1 MQNICFAAEPYLIE
15 HIDFR
20 AKGAEG
26 VIKKRLGREESQQIT
41 RDKLFDTATELMIKK
56 GFHAA
61 SVNIIS
67 EEAGYSKG
75 AFFSNFSS
83 KSELLLQL
91 TQRFKRVEIDRLGST
106 LAAGYTAEQLA
117 QGLNAYIDT
126 LKNNTNCAILD
137 AEMQL
142 IALRDEA
149 FAKHYYDLHEENSE
163 ALGKL
168 ITIIFNHAGKKPPL
182 AYATLAK
189 TFTALSEGLILQGHK
204 DPANEIKLVLNSLIE
219 TAEPL

>member
-1 MQNICFAAEPYLIE
+1 M
-15 HIDFR
+15 
-20 AKGAEG
+20 
-26 VIKKRLGREESQQIT
+26 GREESQQVT
-41 RDKLFDTATELMIKK
+41 RDKLFDTATDLMIKK

-61 SVNIIS
+61 SVNTIS

-106 LAAGYTAEQLA
+106 LAAGYTAEQLT

-142 IALRDEA
+142 IALRDEE

-182 AYATLAK
+182 AYAALAR

-204 DPANEIKLVLNSLIE
+204 DPAAEIKLVLNSLIQ

>member
-1 MQNICFAAEPYLIE
+1 
-15 HIDFR
+15 
-20 AKGAEG
+20 
-26 VIKKRLGREESQQIT
+26 VIKKRLGREESQQVT
-41 RDKLFDTATELMIKK
+41 RDKLFDTATDLMIKK

-61 SVNIIS
+61 SVNTIS

-106 LAAGYTAEQLA
+106 LAAGYTAEQLT

-142 IALRDEA
+142 IALRDEE

-182 AYATLAK
+182 AYAALAR

-204 DPANEIKLVLNSLIE
+204 DPAAEIKLVLNSLIQ

>member
-1 MQNICFAAEPYLIE
+1 M
-15 HIDFR
+15 
-20 AKGAEG
+20 
-26 VIKKRLGREESQQIT
+26 GREESQQVT
-41 RDKLFDTATELMIKK
+41 RDKLFDTATDLMIKK

-61 SVNIIS
+61 SVNTIS

-106 LAAGYTAEQLA
+106 LAAGYTAEQLT

-142 IALRDEA
+142 IALRDEE

-163 ALGKL
+163 ALGRL

-182 AYATLAK
+182 AYAALAR

-204 DPANEIKLVLNSLIE
+204 DPAAEIKLVLNSLIQ

>member
-1 MQNICFAAEPYLIE
+1 M
-15 HIDFR
+15 
-20 AKGAEG
+20 
-26 VIKKRLGREESQQIT
+26 IKKRLGREESQQVT
-41 RDKLFDTATELMIKK
+41 RDKLFDTATDLMIKK

-61 SVNIIS
+61 SVNTIS

-106 LAAGYTAEQLA
+106 LAAGYTAEQLT

-142 IALRDEA
+142 IALRDEE

-182 AYATLAK
+182 PYAALAR

-204 DPANEIKLVLNSLIE
+204 DPAAEIKLVLNSLIQ

>member
-1 MQNICFAAEPYLIE
+1 M
-15 HIDFR
+15 
-20 AKGAEG
+20 
-26 VIKKRLGREESQQIT
+26 IKKRLGREESQQVT
-41 RDKLFDTATELMIKK
+41 RDKLFDTATDLMIKK

-61 SVNIIS
+61 SVNTIS

-106 LAAGYTAEQLA
+106 LAAGYTAEQLT

-142 IALRDEA
+142 IALRDEE

-182 AYATLAK
+182 AYAALAR

-204 DPANEIKLVLNSLIE
+204 DPAAEIKLVLNSLIQ

>member
-1 MQNICFAAEPYLIE
+1 M
-15 HIDFR
+15 
-20 AKGAEG
+20 
-26 VIKKRLGREESQQIT
+26 
-41 RDKLFDTATELMIKK
+41 FDTATDLMIKK

-61 SVNIIS
+61 SVNVIA
-67 EEAGYSKG
+67 EEAGFSKG
-75 AFFSNFSS
+75 AFFSNFES
-83 KSELLLQL
+83 KSDLLLQL
-91 TQRFKRVEIDRLGST
+91 TQRFKRVEIDRLSAT
-106 LAAGYTAEQLA
+106 LNAGYSSEQLA

-137 AEMQL
+137 AELQL
-142 IALRDEA
+142 IALRDEEFSA
-149 FAKHYYDLHEENSE
+149 HYYDLHQENSE

-182 AYATLAK
+182 AYAALAR

-204 DPANEIKLVLNSLIE
+204 DPATEIKLVLDSLIQ

>member
-1 MQNICFAAEPYLIE
+1 
-15 HIDFR
+15 
-20 AKGAEG
+20 
-26 VIKKRLGREESQQIT
+26 
-41 RDKLFDTATELMIKK
+41 MIKK

-61 SVNIIS
+61 SVNTIS

-106 LAAGYTAEQLA
+106 LTAGYTAEQLT

-142 IALRDEA
+142 IALRDEE

-182 AYATLAK
+182 PYAALAR

-204 DPANEIKLVLNSLIE
+204 DPAAEIKLVLNSLIQ

>member
-1 MQNICFAAEPYLIE
+1 
-15 HIDFR
+15 
-20 AKGAEG
+20 
-26 VIKKRLGREESQQIT
+26 
-41 RDKLFDTATELMIKK
+41 MIKK

-61 SVNIIS
+61 SVNTIS

-91 TQRFKRVEIDRLGST
+91 TQRFKRVEIDRLGNT
-106 LAAGYTAEQLA
+106 LAGGYSAEQLT

-126 LKNNTNCAILD
+126 LKNNTNCAVLD

-142 IALRDEA
+142 IALRDEE

-182 AYATLAK
+182 AYAALAK

-204 DPANEIKLVLNSLIE
+204 DPATEIKLVLNSLIE

>member
-1 MQNICFAAEPYLIE
+1 M
-15 HIDFR
+15 
-20 AKGAEG
+20 
-26 VIKKRLGREESQQIT
+26 GREESQQVT
-41 RDKLFDTATELMIKK
+41 RDKLFDTATDLMIKK

-61 SVNIIS
+61 SVNTIS

-106 LAAGYTAEQLA
+106 LAAGYTAEQLT

-142 IALRDEA
+142 IALRDDE

-163 ALGKL
+163 ALGRL

-182 AYATLAK
+182 AYAALAR

-204 DPANEIKLVLNSLIE
+204 DPAAEIKLVLNSLIQ

>member
-1 MQNICFAAEPYLIE
+1 M
-15 HIDFR
+15 
-20 AKGAEG
+20 
-26 VIKKRLGREESQQIT
+26 IKKRLGREESQQVT
-41 RDKLFDTATELMIKK
+41 RDRLFDTAIDLMIKK

-61 SVNIIS
+61 SVNTIS

-83 KSELLLQL
+83 KADLLLQL
-91 TQRFKRVEIDRLGST
+91 AQRFKRVEIDRLGST
-106 LAAGYTAEQLA
+106 LAAGYTSEQLT

-126 LKNNTNCAILD
+126 LKDNANCAILD
-137 AEMQL
+137 VELQL
-142 IALRDEA
+142 IALRDAE
-149 FAKHYYDLHEENSE
+149 FSPLYNDLHEENSI

-168 ITIIFNHAGKKPPL
+168 ITIIFNHAGKKPPMEN
-182 AYATLAK
+182 ATLAK

-204 DPANEIKLVLNSLIE
+204 DPAAEIKLVLNSLIQ

>member
-1 MQNICFAAEPYLIE
+1 M
-15 HIDFR
+15 
-20 AKGAEG
+20 
-26 VIKKRLGREESQQIT
+26 IKKRLGREESQQIT

-61 SVNIIS
+61 SVNTIS

-91 TQRFKRVEIDRLGST
+91 TQRFKRVEIDRLGNT
-106 LAAGYTAEQLA
+106 LAGGYSAEQLT

-126 LKNNTNCAILD
+126 LKNNTNCAVLD

-142 IALRDEA
+142 IALRDEE

-182 AYATLAK
+182 AYAALAK

-204 DPANEIKLVLNSLIE
+204 DPATEIKLVLNSLIE

>member
-1 MQNICFAAEPYLIE
+1 M
-15 HIDFR
+15 
-20 AKGAEG
+20 
-26 VIKKRLGREESQQIT
+26 IKKRLGREESQQVT
-41 RDKLFDTATELMIKK
+41 RDKLFDTATDLMIKK

-61 SVNIIS
+61 SVNTIS

-106 LAAGYTAEQLA
+106 LAAGYTAEQLT

-142 IALRDEA
+142 IALRDDE

-163 ALGKL
+163 ALGRL

-182 AYATLAK
+182 AYAALAR

-204 DPANEIKLVLNSLIE
+204 DPAAEIKLVLNSLIQ

>member
-1 MQNICFAAEPYLIE
+1 
-15 HIDFR
+15 
-20 AKGAEG
+20 
-26 VIKKRLGREESQQIT
+26 VIKKRLGREESQQVT
-41 RDKLFDTATELMIKK
+41 RDKLFDTATDLMIKK

-61 SVNIIS
+61 SVNTIS

-106 LAAGYTAEQLA
+106 LTAGYTAEQLT

-142 IALRDEA
+142 IALRDEE

-182 AYATLAK
+182 PYAALAR

-204 DPANEIKLVLNSLIE
+204 DPAAEIKLVLNSLIQ

>member
-1 MQNICFAAEPYLIE
+1 M
-15 HIDFR
+15 
-20 AKGAEG
+20 
-26 VIKKRLGREESQQIT
+26 IKKRLGREESQQIT

-61 SVNIIS
+61 SVNTIS

-91 TQRFKRVEIDRLGST
+91 TQRFKRVEIDRLGNT
-106 LAAGYTAEQLA
+106 LAGGYTAEQLT

-142 IALRDEA
+142 IALRDDE
-149 FAKHYYDLHEENSE
+149 FAKHYYELHEENSE

-182 AYATLAK
+182 AYAALAK

-204 DPANEIKLVLNSLIE
+204 DPAMEIKLVLNSLIE

>member
-1 MQNICFAAEPYLIE
+1 M
-15 HIDFR
+15 
-20 AKGAEG
+20 
-26 VIKKRLGREESQQIT
+26 IKKRLGREESQQVT
-41 RDKLFDTATELMIKK
+41 RDKLFDTATDLMIKK

-61 SVNIIS
+61 SVNTIS

-106 LAAGYTAEQLA
+106 LAAGYTAEQLT

-142 IALRDEA
+142 IALRNEE
-149 FAKHYYDLHEENSE
+149 FARHYYDLHEENSE
-163 ALGKL
+163 ALGRL

-182 AYATLAK
+182 AYAALAR

-204 DPANEIKLVLNSLIE
+204 DPAAEIKLVLNSLIQ

>member
-1 MQNICFAAEPYLIE
+1 M
-15 HIDFR
+15 
-20 AKGAEG
+20 
-26 VIKKRLGREESQQIT
+26 IKKRLGREESQQIT

-61 SVNIIS
+61 SVNTIS

-91 TQRFKRVEIDRLGST
+91 TQRFKRVEIDRLGNT
-106 LAAGYTAEQLA
+106 LAGGYTAEQLT

-142 IALRDEA
+142 IALRDDE
-149 FAKHYYDLHEENSE
+149 FAKHYYELHEENSE

-182 AYATLAK
+182 AYAALAK

-204 DPANEIKLVLNSLIE
+204 DPATEIKLVLNSLIE

>member
-1 MQNICFAAEPYLIE
+1 M
-15 HIDFR
+15 
-20 AKGAEG
+20 
-26 VIKKRLGREESQQIT
+26 IKKRLGREESQQIT
-41 RDKLFDTATELMIKK
+41 RDKLFDTATELMVKK
-56 GFHAA
+56 GFHSA
-61 SVNIIS
+61 SVNTIS

-91 TQRFKRVEIDRLGST
+91 TQRFKRVEIDRLGNT
-106 LAAGYTAEQLA
+106 LAGGYSPEQLA

-142 IALRDEA
+142 IALRDEE
-149 FAKHYYDLHEENSE
+149 FARHYYELHEENCE

-182 AYATLAK
+182 AYAALARA
-189 TFTALSEGLILQGHK
+189 FTALSEGLILQGHK
-204 DPANEIKLVLNSLIE
+204 DPAAEIKLVLNSLIE

>member
-1 MQNICFAAEPYLIE
+1 M
-15 HIDFR
+15 
-20 AKGAEG
+20 
-26 VIKKRLGREESQQIT
+26 IKKRLGREESQQLT
-41 RDKLFDTATELMIKK
+41 RDKLFDTATDLMIKK

-61 SVNIIS
+61 SVNVIA
-67 EEAGYSKG
+67 EEAGFSKG
-75 AFFSNFSS
+75 AFFSNFES
-83 KSELLLQL
+83 KSDLLLQL
-91 TQRFKRVEIDRLGST
+91 TQRFKRVEIDRLSAT
-106 LAAGYTAEQLA
+106 LNAGYSSEQLA

-137 AEMQL
+137 AELQL
-142 IALRDEA
+142 IALRDEEFSA
-149 FAKHYYDLHEENSE
+149 HYYDLHQENSE

-182 AYATLAK
+182 AYAALAR

-204 DPANEIKLVLNSLIE
+204 DPATEIKLVLDSLIQ

>member
-1 MQNICFAAEPYLIE
+1 
-15 HIDFR
+15 
-20 AKGAEG
+20 
-26 VIKKRLGREESQQIT
+26 VIKKRLGREESQQVT
-41 RDKLFDTATELMIKK
+41 RDKLFDTATDLMIKK

-61 SVNIIS
+61 SVNTIS

-106 LAAGYTAEQLA
+106 LAAGYSAEQLT

-142 IALRDEA
+142 IALRDEE

-163 ALGKL
+163 ALGRL

-182 AYATLAK
+182 AYAALAR

-204 DPANEIKLVLNSLIE
+204 DPAAEIKLVLNSLIQ